1 MRHPHQRGA
10 SITQVTNPTA
20 VRAGPCGTARARDHP
35 FRHLDRIC
43 DHATA
48 NHGRDGSTREAYFH
62 RPNLAS
68 RHVRSNLVVCYRY
81 ASPPSPGTAEL
92 SRRACAAE
100 VVRAGRVYIRCSA
113 GAVTWLARPTG
124 ISAAHRPCTASVAA
138 REGQRGNR
146 QHRYDRCGNCCS
158 SEDRTHSCRLPSSR
172 ASISSKHQSLRLRS
186 IRRRP
191 HSSRPRG
198 DIASLRLPAVKD
210 CSNPG
215 DLQPRGPL
223 PRNDTRSSPEGQE
236 GSRMGGPEL
245 GSASF
250 RGADGDA
257 AELSASIQRHCRRK
271 TSNHRT
277 TSAADRIALPSIMR
291 SRTNPDPYASGAW
304 LAAPSRNP
312 ARP

>member
-43 DHATA
+43 DYATA

-186 IRRRP
+186 VRRRP

-198 DIASLRLPAVKD
+198 DIASLRLPGVKD

-215 DLQPRGPL
+215 DLQWGQLSATRPAPPGTTHGARPRAKKD
-223 PRNDTRSSPEGQE
+223 PRWVDRSWDL
-236 GSRMGGPEL
+236 R
-245 GSASF
+245 ASVAPMAMRPSFQRQF
-250 RGADGDA
+250 RGTA
-257 AELSASIQRHCRRK
+257 AGKPRTTGPQAQRTGSHCR
-271 TSNHRT
+271 
-277 TSAADRIALPSIMR
+277 ALC
-291 SRTNPDPYASGAW
+291 GAGQI
-304 LAAPSRNP
+304 LIPTRREP
-312 ARP
+312 G